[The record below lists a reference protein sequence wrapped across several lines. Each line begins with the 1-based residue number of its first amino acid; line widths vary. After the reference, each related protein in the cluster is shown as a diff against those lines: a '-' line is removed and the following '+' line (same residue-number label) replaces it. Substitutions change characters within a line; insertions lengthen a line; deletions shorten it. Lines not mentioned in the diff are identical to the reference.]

1 MMNTPRPFPIPLV
14 PLGPGSQS
22 DDEPLAFIAMPK
34 DMSTYQPPPLP
45 EPEALA
51 SHRDAL
57 AALQAAHAALRRKVA
72 GEAVAPIDITALPE
86 ADRALVNQVLGEG
99 EVAAQVQGPD
109 GLQAQESVFA
119 GLWRVLHLRG
129 GQVVRDTLEVGAV
142 PQGVIDAAAAD
153 GGAPQPIG
161 PLPAGLMNAPSIY
174 EELCDQQQRWQPG
187 APAHVL
193 NLTLLPLTGDDSL
206 WLQNRLGEGRVV
218 ILSRGYGN
226 CRIVD
231 THLARTW
238 RVTYFNA
245 QDMIIL
251 DTLEVG
257 SVPEVAC
264 AAQQDL
270 EDSAERLAEVLEWVE
285 KE

>member
-51 SHRDAL
+51 AHGDAL

-129 GQVVRDTLEVGAV
+129 GQVLRDQINQIEACELQVAALERHFDELSLRMDRIPAV
-142 PQGVIDAAAAD
+142 LDSTQIKEQG
-153 GGAPQPIG
+153 
-161 PLPAGLMNAPSIY
+161 M
-174 EELCDQQQRWQPG
+174 EM
-187 APAHVL
+187 
-193 NLTLLPLTGDDSL
+193 TG
-206 WLQNRLGEGRVV
+206 
-218 ILSRGYGN
+218 
-226 CRIVD
+226 
-231 THLARTW
+231 
-238 RVTYFNA
+238 
-245 QDMIIL
+245 
-251 DTLEVG
+251 
-257 SVPEVAC
+257 
-264 AAQQDL
+264 
-270 EDSAERLAEVLEWVE
+270 
-285 KE
+285 